1 MIDFCKSQINS
12 EIAMKVLSFLVFAL
26 FSSLG
31 IFAQQAYPQDYFRSP
46 LDIPL
51 NLAGNFGEL
60 RTNHFHAGIDIKTAQ
75 QEGLKIYA
83 AAEGYVSRI
92 KVSPVGY
99 GYALYITHPNGFT
112 TLYGHLKS
120 YSPKIDDY
128 VKRNQYLL
136 KSFSVDLFPEP
147 NELPVA
153 KGEVVALSGNTGGS
167 GGPHLHFEVRETST
181 EKLINPL
188 LFGFQVADKIAP
200 SITGIWIVPMND
212 TSTVNGGKVPLSFE
226 TKTYS
231 GPCVLKTTNLPNVY
245 GDFGFAIHTS
255 DMLNGN
261 ANKCGIYRIE
271 LFVDGLQ
278 VYGQR
283 MDKLDF
289 ATNRAMNAHT
299 IYEKFKKDKSQIH
312 GSYRLPGNP
321 LDIYDNLVNDGIVT
335 FKDGKKHKIEY
346 RVIDI
351 MGNKSTVNFEVQS
364 LPSAVAKP
372 SPPKAFIAKWNWE
385 EDNKY
390 SDQRLKIEMPAYTLY
405 EDLDLT
411 IEETKTIEKSITPT
425 YKIASAYEPIHSKF
439 KLAIN
444 AQKVPENLRNK
455 AVIVRFD
462 PDKNKISAEGSIYKD
477 GFIEAEPTYLG
488 FFGLMIDTVR
498 PSITNVDFG
507 PNMKGRGKFTVKISD
522 GLSGVDQIIPTID
535 GKWALMEYDAKTAR
549 LMYYFDKRYITPG
562 KHYFELTI
570 IDAVGNSRVFN
581 GNFEW

>member
-12 EIAMKVLSFLVFAL
+12 EIAMKVLSFLVFVL

-75 QEGLKIYA
+75 QEGLKIYS

-92 KVSPVGY
+92 KVSAVGY

-120 YSPKIDDY
+120 YSPKIDEY

-188 LFGFQVADKIAP
+188 LFGFQVTDKIAP
-200 SITGIWIVPMND
+200 SITGIWIVPMNE
-212 TSTVNGGKVPLSFE
+212 TSSVNGGKVPLSFP
-226 TKTYS
+226 TKTYT
-231 GPCVLKTTNLPNVY
+231 GACALKTTTAPTVY

-261 ANKCGIYRIE
+261 ENKCGIYRIE

-283 MDKLDF
+283 MDKLEF
-289 ATNRAMNAHT
+289 ETNRAMNAHT
-299 IYEKFKKDKSQIH
+299 IYEKFKKAFVERAAQLTVGDPLEKGSKQGAIVSKMHFDKVLQCISTAKEEGGTILLGGH
-312 GSYRLPGNP
+312 ALKGSGRCENGLFIAPTIIEGLGPTCKTNMEEIFGPVVTLQSFEDEADALAKANCSDYGLAASIWTQDLTRAHRMAAQVHN
-321 LDIYDNLVNDGIVT
+321 GIVWVNCWLLRDLRT
-335 FKDGKKHKIEY
+335 PFGGFKNSGIGREGGWDALKFFTEQKNICIALG
-346 RVIDI
+346 
-351 MGNKSTVNFEVQS
+351 ST
-364 LPSAVAKP
+364 
-372 SPPKAFIAKWNWE
+372 
-385 EDNKY
+385 
-390 SDQRLKIEMPAYTLY
+390 
-405 EDLDLT
+405 
-411 IEETKTIEKSITPT
+411 
-425 YKIASAYEPIHSKF
+425 H
-439 KLAIN
+439 
-444 AQKVPENLRNK
+444 
-455 AVIVRFD
+455 
-462 PDKNKISAEGSIYKD
+462 
-477 GFIEAEPTYLG
+477 
-488 FFGLMIDTVR
+488 
-498 PSITNVDFG
+498 
-507 PNMKGRGKFTVKISD
+507 
-522 GLSGVDQIIPTID
+522 
-535 GKWALMEYDAKTAR
+535 
-549 LMYYFDKRYITPG
+549 
-562 KHYFELTI
+562 
-570 IDAVGNSRVFN
+570 
-581 GNFEW
+581 